1 MLQLNFNAFPELF
14 TERLVLRE
22 ISAADV
28 KEVFQLRSDKN
39 VMQFLDRPLAQS
51 TDDAMALIQKI
62 AAGHEKN
69 ENITWAITLQ
79 NQPELIGTIGFWRI
93 DKENYRA
100 EIGYLLHPDQQGKGL
115 MQEAIDAV
123 LKYGFQTIKLHSVE
137 ANVNPA
143 NNASIKLLEKNK
155 FVKEAHYKENY
166 FYDGKFLD
174 SAIYSLLS
182 DRQYQSNDEKVILD

>member
-100 EIGYLLHPDQQGKGL
+100 EIGYLLHPNQQGKGL
-115 MQEAIDAV
+115 MQEAIDTV

>member
-100 EIGYLLHPDQQGKGL
+100 EIGYLLHPGQQGKGL
-115 MQEAIDAV
+115 MQEAIATV

>member
-1 MLQLNFNAFPELF
+1 MPSFNFSPFPELF
-14 TERLVLRE
+14 TERLLLRE
-22 ISAADV
+22 ITSADI
-28 KEVFQLRSDKN
+28 KEVFQLRSDIN
-39 VMQFLDRPLAQS
+39 VMQFIDRPLAQS
-51 TDDAMALIQKI
+51 MNDAVQLIQKI
-62 AAGHEKN
+62 KDGHEKN

-100 EIGYLLHPDQQGKGL
+100 EIGYLLHPGQQGKGL
-115 MQEAIDAV
+115 MQEAVEMV
-123 LKYGFQTIKLHSVE
+123 LKYGFQTMKLHSVE

-143 NNASIKLLEKNK
+143 NNSSIKLLKKNK

-174 SAIYSLLS
+174 SAVYSLLS
-182 DRQYQSNDEKVILD
+182 DQ

>member
-1 MLQLNFNAFPELF
+1 MLQLNFNPFPKLF

-39 VMQFLDRPLAQS
+39 VMQFLDRPLAQT

-62 AAGHEKN
+62 ADGHEKN

-100 EIGYLLHPDQQGKGL
+100 EIGYLLHPGQQGKGL
-115 MQEAIDAV
+115 MQEAIATV

-182 DRQYQSNDEKVILD
+182 DRQ